1 MDSRRRSSASPA
13 SGSKRSRSPDTVEE
27 AWRLQCKRSTAG
39 SRRAACKYDGAAYV
53 PEKLIDFARGGRW
66 YYEDPPLKP
75 MSGPKFSAWLAEWER
90 QRRVSEAWRA
100 TIGSTSG
107 GGAPLAG
114 EEEEEDEDAAFEKA
128 IQDSLKDAAEKDKA
142 EEEERAA
149 AIAAVQEAE
158 AREAQAQAQAA
169 TIVYLSD

>member
-1 MDSRRRSSASPA
+1 
-13 SGSKRSRSPDTVEE
+13 VEE
-27 AWRLQCKRSTAG
+27 AWRLFCKRSAVG

-53 PEKLIDFARGGRW
+53 PDKLIDFARGGRW
-66 YYEDPPLKP
+66 YHEDPPLKP

-114 EEEEEDEDAAFEKA
+114 EEEEDEDPAFLKA
-128 IQDSLKDAAEKDKA
+128 IQDSLKDAAKKDKA

>member
-1 MDSRRRSSASPA
+1 
-13 SGSKRSRSPDTVEE
+13 VEE
-27 AWRLQCKRSTAG
+27 AWRLFCKRSAAG

-53 PEKLIDFARGGRW
+53 PDKLIDFARGGRW
-66 YYEDPPLKP
+66 YHEDPPLKP

-114 EEEEEDEDAAFEKA
+114 EEEEEDEDKDPAFLKA

-149 AIAAVQEAE
+149 AIATVKEAE
-158 AREAQAQAQAA
+158 ARAAQAQAEADGF
-169 TIVYLSD
+169 IVDLSD

>member
-1 MDSRRRSSASPA
+1 
-13 SGSKRSRSPDTVEE
+13 
-27 AWRLQCKRSTAG
+27 
-39 SRRAACKYDGAAYV
+39 
-53 PEKLIDFARGGRW
+53 
-66 YYEDPPLKP
+66 

-114 EEEEEDEDAAFEKA
+114 EEEEEDPAFLKA

-149 AIAAVQEAE
+149 AIAAVKEAE
-158 AREAQAQAQAA
+158 ARAQAEADRF
-169 TIVYLSD
+169 IVDLSD